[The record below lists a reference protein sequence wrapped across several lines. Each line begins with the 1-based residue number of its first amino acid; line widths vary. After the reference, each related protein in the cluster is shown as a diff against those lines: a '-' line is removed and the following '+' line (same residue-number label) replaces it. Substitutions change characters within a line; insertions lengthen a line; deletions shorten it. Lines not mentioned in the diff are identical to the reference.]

1 MGEFFAILSATLFGA
16 ANVLINKGATPLS
29 QDNGVFISL
38 LLTFTIAGVLAVI
51 MGLYRGWPVLNATG
65 IYWFAFAGVLTAFLG
80 RVFLFSS
87 IQHLGS
93 VRASAIKRLNP
104 FFAVIIGVTVM
115 NEPLTVVLVAGMALI
130 FSGFIILAVQAYR
143 SSSVE
148 RGAHEADSP
157 TQPLAAKEPNW
168 AQVKSTLRSV
178 VNLGYIYGPISA
190 LSYACGYVGR
200 KRGLLEIP
208 DPFFGT
214 MLGAVVGALI
224 FVMLASFQPR
234 YRSAVRATF
243 TGFNGWLFSAGVA
256 ASVGQTLYFVA
267 LYYADISRVALI
279 TSMEVFIT
287 IFLSVWIFKT
297 RENLTTAVIIAAFIS
312 VLGTI
317 VLVW

>member
-1 MGEFFAILSATLFGA
+1 MGELFAILSATLFGA

-29 QDNGVFISL
+29 QDNGVFVSL
-38 LLTFTIAGVLAVI
+38 LLTITIAGIMAVI
-51 MGLYRGWPVLNATG
+51 MGLHRGWPVLNAAG
-65 IYWFAFAGVLTAFLG
+65 VYWFVFAGVLTAFLG
-80 RVFLFSS
+80 RVFLYSS

-104 FFAVIIGVTVM
+104 FFAVIIGISFLG
-115 NEPLTVVLVAGMALI
+115 EPLSFALFAGMSLI

-143 SSSVE
+143 SSSGN
-148 RGAHEADSP
+148 RGAQLTGGPVQA
-157 TQPLAAKEPNW
+157 TAAEEPERLR
-168 AQVKSTLRSV
+168 VKTALLSIA
-178 VNLGYIYGPISA
+178 NLGYVYGPISA

-214 MLGAVVGALI
+214 MLGAAVGATLFI
-224 FVMLASFQPR
+224 ILAFFRPR
-234 YRSAVRATF
+234 YRAAVRATF

-267 LYYADISRVALI
+267 LCYADISRVALI

-297 RENLTTAVIIAAFIS
+297 RENLTTAVIVAAVIS
-312 VLGTI
+312 VIGAI
-317 VLVW
+317 MLVR